1 MLATSTAKRAFLA
14 RSVGSTAAARSLSV
28 LSAPPGGSFPP
39 AQSHRQSQHQLQ
51 QQRTLLGFVHAI
63 DKRVYQWAKRQ
74 MPPISKTEQIALGCG
89 TIGAFLF
96 LFCCCRWH
104 GCDGMQNYARHNN
117 MHLEWDVS
125 TAPGIWH
132 AIACLVN
139 VYPPFNACCVMG

>member
-1 MLATSTAKRAFLA
+1 MLATSTAKKAFLA

-39 AQSHRQSQHQLQ
+39 PHQRQSQHQLQ

-96 LFCCCRWH
+96 LFCCRWH
-104 GCDGMQNYARHNN
+104 GCDGMKNYTRHNN